1 MSGKKQVAAETS
13 RKSSREALLEA
24 ATRLFAERGPAAV
37 STREIAA
44 AAEVNNGLI
53 HRHFGTKD
61 ELLRE
66 TMHRLA
72 SEISASAG
80 SEDGDRAA
88 LLGYFEATRESAYW
102 RLLARCLLDGK
113 DIEELQSDFPTIS
126 RLIEQLRVLQR
137 EGAIAGHLDPRI
149 LAAALAAMG
158 LGWLIFEP
166 FLVAAAGL
174 EGEDRNTVG
183 HEVRQAV
190 LSLL

>member
-1 MSGKKQVAAETS
+1 MPGKKQVKLEKS

-44 AAEVNNGLI
+44 AAEVNSGLI

-66 TMHRLA
+66 TMQRLA

-80 SEDGDRAA
+80 AEGGDPAT

-102 RLLARCLLDGK
+102 RLLARCLLDGR

-126 RLIEQLRVLQR
+126 HLSEQLRALQN
-137 EGAIAGHLDPRI
+137 EGAIVGHLDPRI
-149 LAAALAAMG
+149 LAVALAAMG

-174 EGEDRNTVG
+174 EGGDRNTVG